1 MRVAIRSISLRK
13 ASRRPRSRLSS
24 ALAWAGRITAG
35 AGLTTDHIMDLITDL
50 ITCRHGISAGATTR
64 GTAHTGTETTGS
76 HGVRHIL
83 GTRAA
88 AAILLFTRMFTTTH
102 GTVRT
107 QITTT
112 CIITEA
118 SPAAEANTSA
128 ADCRWLTT
136 PAPAGR
142 REMQRKPT

>member
-1 MRVAIRSISLRK
+1 M
-13 ASRRPRSRLSS
+13 
-24 ALAWAGRITAG
+24 
-35 AGLTTDHIMDLITDL
+35 DL

-64 GTAHTGTETTGS
+64 GTAHTGTGITGS

-83 GTRAA
+83 GIRAA
-88 AAILLFTRMFTTTH
+88 AAILLFTRMFTTMH

-112 CIITEA
+112 YIITEA

-128 ADCRWLTT
+128 ADSKWRTT
-136 PAPAGR
+136 PVQAGR
-142 REMQRKPT
+142 REMRHKLT